1 MPSFNPPS
9 QINGIPLSDRSRWLM
24 FAPMWMLFPEW
35 RRQVMS
41 QPITYILPGLGFLR
55 SELR

>member
-1 MPSFNPPS
+1 MAAYNPPKE
-9 QINGIPLSDRSRWLM
+9 INGIPLSDRTQWLL
-24 FAPMWMLFPEW
+24 FAPTWMLFPNW
-35 RRQVMS
+35 QRQVLS